1 MPLSSRV
8 SFSKNSPVHRL
19 LTLQLGQSSQ
29 GREERVQSARLRT
42 VLRAGVKYLRPIG
55 PVRGLCRLR
64 SVSATSMPRFNQ
76 PGISDNRVMCLH
88 KSRRREVRFSLQMGG
103 LLVSENAHD

>member
-64 SVSATSMPRFNQ
+64 SISATSMPRFNQ

-88 KSRRREVRFSLQMGG
+88 KSRKREVHFFIADGRAVGQRNRS
-103 LLVSENAHD
+103 